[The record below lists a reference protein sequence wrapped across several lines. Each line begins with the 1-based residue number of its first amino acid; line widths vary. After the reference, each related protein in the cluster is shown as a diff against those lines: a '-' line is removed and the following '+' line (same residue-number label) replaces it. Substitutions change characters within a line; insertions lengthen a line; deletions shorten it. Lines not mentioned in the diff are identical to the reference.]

1 MMPEELPLP
10 LMTTVTAL
18 ARHDNII
25 GHGYRLVRPAQAT
38 ACVLGLSQ
46 KRVHQVG
53 LAALLH
59 DLGKIAIPKAILYK
73 PGPLNNE
80 EWTIMHRHPEI
91 GRQMLLRAGG
101 DWASLAPIVGA
112 HHERWD
118 GLGYPRGLAEER
130 IPLEA
135 RILAVVDSY
144 DAMISF
150 RVYQKPRTPAE
161 ARAELQRCAGH
172 QFDPRVVVAFLCVL
186 DEQGIPQERRDCEAV
201 SH

>member
-10 LMTTVTAL
+10 LTTTVTAL
-18 ARHDNII
+18 SQHGDII
-25 GHGYRLVRPAQAT
+25 SHGFRLVRLAQAT

-46 KRVHQVG
+46 KRVHLIG

-73 PGPLNNE
+73 PGPLTNE

-91 GRQMLLRAGG
+91 GCQMLLRAGG

-118 GLGYPRGLAEER
+118 GLGYPGGLAEER
-130 IPLEA
+130 VPLEA

-150 RVYQKPRTPAE
+150 RVYQKPRLAAE

-172 QFDPRVVVAFLCVL
+172 QFDPRVVAAFLCVL